1 MVYRAFFLCLQ
12 YIIILINIDY
22 EKYIILRINLSLY
35 RYHLSLIL
43 KYRNVMLEIVHN
55 YLIIISVPR
64 YWYKNSV
71 LKSTVTRRRTIH
83 REFHYTDSREQII
96 LPFPK
101 HDFCISNLLK
111 SSNQRN
117 HSRHNNDILYNLSW
131 IFKFYSPCCSNKQK
145 DIIFVENF
153 QRKIEIKIHAR

>member
-1 MVYRAFFLCLQ
+1 M
-12 YIIILINIDY
+12 I
-22 EKYIILRINLSLY
+22 S
-35 RYHLSLIL
+35 
-43 KYRNVMLEIVHN
+43 KYRNVMLEIVRN

-71 LKSTVTRRRTIH
+71 LKSTVAKRRTIH
-83 REFHYTDSREQII
+83 REFHYTDLREQII

-117 HSRHNNDILYNLSW
+117 HSRHNNDILYNLS
-131 IFKFYSPCCSNKQK
+131 
-145 DIIFVENF
+145 
-153 QRKIEIKIHAR
+153 